1 MNRTPLKKITCVLA
15 MVLIG
20 AGSAAAQ
27 IHEQE
32 VDLLVGKSMIV
43 TADKRVEQVVVV
55 NPTVADA
62 EVISPTQVV
71 LIGRQLGVTDVIMQY
86 EDGTA
91 AVHAIEVMID
101 EFQLQGRLSSLFGP
115 GLTVDS
121 TNGVVVLRGDV
132 DNVEEAVQI
141 ESFMNST
148 GLTYLDMTRVPGI
161 QQVLLKVKIAEVS
174 RRGLRELGFGASVGG
189 SSFRFAGSTGGNGLV
204 NPGTVTSS
212 IPTSANLFAGIPG
225 ADLDLFINALTT
237 NNYVRLLAEPNL
249 VAISGEEATFLV
261 GGEFPIPVVQG
272 TSVGVGSTTTI
283 EYKEVGVRLNFR
295 PEVLGENRIRLQVA
309 PEVSE
314 LSETFGAEIP
324 GTSTKA
330 KGVSTRRSKT
340 TVEMRSGQT
349 FALAGLLKTT
359 TEAERSSLP
368 VLGDLPLI
376 GSLFRSI
383 RYVENKTE
391 LVVLVTAELV
401 EPIDPLGTLA
411 VPGFM
416 HVRPNDWQLFMDGKI
431 DGTVIAPLPE
441 TQAKTLRALGID
453 GLVGPG
459 AWRRFDETPEPL
471 RPDPTGD
478 SSTSAPSTVKV
489 EGAA

>member
-1 MNRTPLKKITCVLA
+1 MGRRTFKNLLLPVLMSLLVGGMA
-15 MVLIG
+15 T
-20 AGSAAAQ
+20 AQ
-27 IHEQE
+27 VHDHE
-32 VDLLVGKSMIV
+32 VDLLVGKSMIM
-43 TADKRVEQVVVV
+43 TSAKRVEQVVVV
-55 NPTVADA
+55 NPAVADA

-91 AVHAIEVMID
+91 VVHAVEVLVD
-101 EFQLQGRLSSLFGP
+101 ENQLQERLDTLFGP
-115 GLTVDS
+115 GLSVDS
-121 TNGVVVLRGDV
+121 SNGVLVLQGSV
-132 DNVEEAVQI
+132 DTVEESTQI

-148 GLTYLDMTRVPGI
+148 GLTYLDMTRVPGV

-174 RRGLRELGFGASVGG
+174 RSGLRELGFGATVNGG
-189 SSFRFAGSTGGNGLV
+189 SFQFGGTTLNNALEV
-204 NPGTVTSS
+204 PTPG
-212 IPTSANLFAGIPG
+212 IPESANLFAGIPG
-225 ADLDLFINALTT
+225 ADLNLFIQALTT

-261 GGEFPIPVVQG
+261 GGEFPVPVVQG
-272 TSVGVGSTTTI
+272 TSVGVGSSTTI

-314 LSETFGAEIP
+314 LSETFGSKIP
-324 GTSTKA
+324 GTTGTV

-349 FALAGLLKTT
+349 FAMAGLLKTT
-359 TEAERSSLP
+359 TEAQRTSLP
-368 VLGDLPLI
+368 LLGDLPVL
-376 GSLFRSI
+376 GSLFRSV

-391 LVVLVTAELV
+391 LVVLITVELV
-401 EPIDPLGTLA
+401 EPIDPSGTAAL
-411 VPGFM
+411 PGFM
-416 HVRPNDWQLFMDGKI
+416 HTRPNDWQLFVDGKI
-431 DGTVIAPLPE
+431 DGTVIAPLPAA
-441 TQAKTLRALGID
+441 QAKTLESLGVD

-471 RPDPTGD
+471 RPDPIVGTTAD
-478 SSTSAPSTVKV
+478 VAPPVSVG
-489 EGAA
+489 GAT